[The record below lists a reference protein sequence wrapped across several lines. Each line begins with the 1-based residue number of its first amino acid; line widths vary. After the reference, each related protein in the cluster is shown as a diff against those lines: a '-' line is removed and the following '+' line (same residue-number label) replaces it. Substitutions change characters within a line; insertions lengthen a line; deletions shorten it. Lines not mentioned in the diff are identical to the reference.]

1 VRPFYFVTAENVGF
15 ADKLLFVVF
24 AFLPFCVKIIDRKF
38 CLELFMYKFFAYL
51 NRMKYINRWGLM
63 HSTVNENI
71 MEHSQQVAVIA
82 HALATISNVY
92 FGGKLDP
99 NSIAVKALF
108 HETSEV
114 LTGDLPT
121 PIKYFN
127 PEIRD
132 AYKKL
137 ESYSNKRLLEHL
149 PSELSAEY
157 ARIINENNDEEYK
170 FVKYADK
177 ICAYIKCVDE
187 VKMSNSEFYKAEKT
201 IYQDIRNY
209 HRPEVDYFMDN
220 FVEAYKLSL
229 DELDR

>member
-1 VRPFYFVTAENVGF
+1 
-15 ADKLLFVVF
+15 
-24 AFLPFCVKIIDRKF
+24 
-38 CLELFMYKFFAYL
+38 MYKFFAYL

-63 HSTVNENI
+63 HSNVTENI
-71 MEHSQQVAVIA
+71 MEHSQQVAVVA

-92 FGGKLDP
+92 FGGNLDA

-132 AYKKL
+132 AYKQL
-137 ESYSNKRLLEHL
+137 EHYSNERLLTYL
-149 PSELSAEY
+149 PSELSTEY
-157 ARIINENNDEEYK
+157 AKIINDNDSVEHK

-177 ICAYIKCVDE
+177 ICAYIKCLDE
-187 VKMSNSEFYKAEKT
+187 VKMGNKEFFNAEKT
-201 IYQDIRNY
+201 LMDEIRAY
-209 HRPEVDYFMDN
+209 ASAEVDYFVEH
-220 FVEAYKLSL
+220 FIEAYKLTL
-229 DELDR
+229 DELE

>member
-1 VRPFYFVTAENVGF
+1 
-15 ADKLLFVVF
+15 
-24 AFLPFCVKIIDRKF
+24 
-38 CLELFMYKFFAYL
+38 MYKFFAYL

-63 HSTVNENI
+63 YSNLTENI

-92 FGGKLDP
+92 FGGKLNAD
-99 NSIAVKALF
+99 SIAVKALF

-132 AYKKL
+132 AYKRL
-137 ESYSNKRLLEHL
+137 EQYSNDRLLTHL
-149 PSELSAEY
+149 PKELAEEY
-157 ARIINENNDEEYK
+157 DKIINDNNSVEHR

-177 ICAYIKCVDE
+177 LCAYIKCLDE
-187 VKMSNSEFYKAEKT
+187 IKMSNSEFSKAEKT
-201 IYQDIRNY
+201 IMEEIRAYNS
-209 HRPEVDYFMDN
+209 PEVNFFVDN
-220 FVEAYKLSL
+220 FIEAYKLTL
-229 DELDR
+229 DELEG

>member
-1 VRPFYFVTAENVGF
+1 
-15 ADKLLFVVF
+15 
-24 AFLPFCVKIIDRKF
+24 
-38 CLELFMYKFFAYL
+38 MHKFFAYL
-51 NRMKYINRWGLM
+51 DRMKFIKRWSLM
-63 HSTVNENI
+63 HSTTSENI

-92 FGGKLDP
+92 FGGKLDA

-114 LTGDLPT
+114 MTGDLPT

-132 AYKKL
+132 AYKSL
-137 ESYSNKRLLEHL
+137 ETLANLRLLKQL
-149 PSELSAEY
+149 PNELSAEY
-157 ARIINENNDEEYK
+157 QTIILDTDSIEHR

-187 VKMSNSEFYKAEKT
+187 VKMGNAEFVKAKES
-201 IYQDIRNY
+201 ILRDITEFDS
-209 HRPEVDYFMDN
+209 PEVNYFMQN
-220 FVEAYKLSL
+220 FLPAFSLTL
-229 DELDR
+229 DELDV

>member
-1 VRPFYFVTAENVGF
+1 
-15 ADKLLFVVF
+15 
-24 AFLPFCVKIIDRKF
+24 
-38 CLELFMYKFFAYL
+38 MYKFFAYL

-63 HSTVNENI
+63 HSNMTENI

-92 FGGKLDP
+92 FDGHLDA

-137 ESYSNKRLLEHL
+137 EQYSNDRLLTHL
-149 PSELSAEY
+149 PTELADVYSD
-157 ARIINENNDEEYK
+157 IINDVDSVEHR

-177 ICAYIKCVDE
+177 LCAYIKCLDE
-187 VKMSNSEFYKAEKT
+187 VKMSNSEFSKAEKT
-201 IYQDIRNY
+201 ILGEIRDY
-209 HRPEVDYFMDN
+209 HSPEVNYFVDN
-220 FVEAYKLSL
+220 FIAAYKLTL
-229 DELDR
+229 DELEE

>member
-1 VRPFYFVTAENVGF
+1 
-15 ADKLLFVVF
+15 
-24 AFLPFCVKIIDRKF
+24 
-38 CLELFMYKFFAYL
+38 MYKFFAYL

-63 HSTVNENI
+63 HSAMNENI

-92 FGGKLDP
+92 FGGNLDA

-137 ESYSNKRLLEHL
+137 ESYSNERLLAHL

-157 ARIINENNDEEYK
+157 SKIINENNDEEHK

-177 ICAYIKCVDE
+177 ICAYVKCLDE

-201 IYQDIRNY
+201 ILEEIRNY

-220 FVEAYKLSL
+220 FIEAYRLTL
-229 DELDR
+229 DELEK

>member
-1 VRPFYFVTAENVGF
+1 
-15 ADKLLFVVF
+15 
-24 AFLPFCVKIIDRKF
+24 
-38 CLELFMYKFFAYL
+38 MYKFFAYL

-63 HSTVNENI
+63 HSNMTENI
-71 MEHSQQVAVIA
+71 MEHSQQVAVVA

-92 FGGKLDP
+92 FGGNLDA

-132 AYKKL
+132 AYKRL
-137 ESYSNKRLLEHL
+137 EQYSNERLLTHL
-149 PSELSAEY
+149 PDELSAEY
-157 ARIINENNDEEYK
+157 AKIINDNDSVEHK

-177 ICAYIKCVDE
+177 ICAYIKCLDE
-187 VKMSNSEFYKAEKT
+187 VKMSNSEFSKAEKT
-201 IYQDIRNY
+201 IMDEIRAY
-209 HRPEVDYFMDN
+209 ASPEVDYFVEH
-220 FVEAYKLSL
+220 FVDAYKLTL
-229 DELDR
+229 DELEE

>member
-1 VRPFYFVTAENVGF
+1 
-15 ADKLLFVVF
+15 
-24 AFLPFCVKIIDRKF
+24 
-38 CLELFMYKFFAYL
+38 MYKFFAYL

-63 HSTVNENI
+63 HSAMTENI
-71 MEHSQQVAVIA
+71 MEHSQQVAVVA

-92 FGGKLDP
+92 FGGNLDA

-127 PEIRD
+127 PDIRD

-137 ESYSNKRLLEHL
+137 EKYSNDRLLMHL
-149 PSELSAEY
+149 PAELAAEY
-157 ARIINENNDEEYK
+157 TKIVDDTDSIEHT

-177 ICAYIKCVDE
+177 ICAYVKCIDE

-201 IYQDIRNY
+201 LEKEIRAFKS
-209 HRPEVDYFMDN
+209 PEVNYFMDN
-220 FVEAYKLSL
+220 FIEAYKLTL
-229 DELDR
+229 DELER

>member
-1 VRPFYFVTAENVGF
+1 
-15 ADKLLFVVF
+15 
-24 AFLPFCVKIIDRKF
+24 
-38 CLELFMYKFFAYL
+38 MYKFFAYL

-63 HSTVNENI
+63 HSNMTENI
-71 MEHSQQVAVIA
+71 MEHSQQVAVVA

-92 FGGKLDP
+92 FGGKLDA

-137 ESYSNKRLLEHL
+137 EQYSNDRLLTHL
-149 PSELSAEY
+149 PSELSVEY
-157 ARIINENNDEEYK
+157 AKIINDTDSDEHK

-177 ICAYIKCVDE
+177 ICAYIKCLDE
-187 VKMSNSEFYKAEKT
+187 VKMSNSEFSKAEKT
-201 IYQDIRNY
+201 IMDEIRSY
-209 HRPEVDYFMDN
+209 KSPEVDYFVEH
-220 FVEAYKLSL
+220 FIEAYNLTL
-229 DELDR
+229 DELEQ

>member
-1 VRPFYFVTAENVGF
+1 MF
-15 ADKLLFVVF
+15 
-24 AFLPFCVKIIDRKF
+24 
-38 CLELFMYKFFAYL
+38 KFFAFL
-51 NRMKYINRWGLM
+51 NRMKYIKRWSLM
-63 HSTVNENI
+63 RSTVTENI

-82 HALATISNVY
+82 HALATISNTY
-92 FGGKLDP
+92 FGGNLDA

-137 ESYSNKRLLEHL
+137 EKYSNDKLLQLL
-149 PSELSAEY
+149 PSEMVDCY
-157 ARIINENNDEEYK
+157 DNIVNDTNSIEHK

-177 ICAYIKCVDE
+177 IAAYVKCIDE

-201 IYQDIRNY
+201 IRAEIDALNC
-209 HRPEVDYFMDN
+209 PEVDYFMQN
-220 FVEAYKLSL
+220 FMDAFKLTL
-229 DELDR
+229 DELEQ

>member
-1 VRPFYFVTAENVGF
+1 
-15 ADKLLFVVF
+15 
-24 AFLPFCVKIIDRKF
+24 
-38 CLELFMYKFFAYL
+38 MYKFFAYL

-63 HSTVNENI
+63 HSAMTENI
-71 MEHSQQVAVIA
+71 MEHSQQVAVVA

-92 FGGKLDP
+92 FGGKLDV

-137 ESYSNKRLLEHL
+137 ESYSNERLLCHL

-157 ARIINENNDEEYK
+157 AKIIDSRDDIEHR

-177 ICAYIKCVDE
+177 ICAYIKCIDE
-187 VKMSNSEFYKAEKT
+187 VKMSNTEFYKAEKT
-201 IYQDIRNY
+201 IYKEIRGY
-209 HRPEVDYFMDN
+209 RSPEVDYFMDN
-220 FVEAYKLSL
+220 FIEAYRLSL
-229 DELDR
+229 DDLDND

>member
-1 VRPFYFVTAENVGF
+1 
-15 ADKLLFVVF
+15 
-24 AFLPFCVKIIDRKF
+24 
-38 CLELFMYKFFAYL
+38 MYKFFAYL

-63 HSTVNENI
+63 HSAMTENI
-71 MEHSQQVAVIA
+71 MEHSQQVAVVA
-82 HALATISNVY
+82 HALAMISNVY
-92 FGGKLDP
+92 FGGSLDA
-99 NSIAVKALF
+99 NSIAVKAIF

-137 ESYSNKRLLEHL
+137 ESYSNERLLRHL

-157 ARIINENNDEEYK
+157 AKIIESNDETERK

-177 ICAYIKCVDE
+177 ICAYIKCIDE
-187 VKMSNSEFYKAEKT
+187 VKMSNTEFYKAEKSL
-201 IYQDIRNY
+201 YKEIRDYNC
-209 HRPEVDYFMDN
+209 PEVDYFMDN
-220 FVEAYKLSL
+220 FIEAYKLSL
-229 DELDR
+229 DDLDND

>member
-1 VRPFYFVTAENVGF
+1 
-15 ADKLLFVVF
+15 
-24 AFLPFCVKIIDRKF
+24 
-38 CLELFMYKFFAYL
+38 MYKFFAYL

-63 HSTVNENI
+63 HPALNENI
-71 MEHSQQVAVIA
+71 MEHSQQVAVVA

-92 FGGKLDP
+92 YNGGLDV

-137 ESYSNKRLLEHL
+137 ESYSNNKLLTHL

-157 ARIINENNDEEYK
+157 AKIINDTDETEHR

-177 ICAYIKCVDE
+177 ICAYIKCIDE
-187 VKMSNSEFYKAEKT
+187 VKMSNTEFYKAEKT
-201 IYQDIRNY
+201 IYKELRDYRC
-209 HRPEVDYFMDN
+209 PEVDFFMDN
-220 FVEAYKLSL
+220 FIEAYKLSL
-229 DELDR
+229 DDLDND

>member
-1 VRPFYFVTAENVGF
+1 
-15 ADKLLFVVF
+15 
-24 AFLPFCVKIIDRKF
+24 
-38 CLELFMYKFFAYL
+38 MYKFFAYL

-63 HSTVNENI
+63 HSNMTENI
-71 MEHSQQVAVIA
+71 MEHSQQVAVVA

-92 FGGKLDP
+92 FGGNLDA

-114 LTGDLPT
+114 FTGDLPT

-137 ESYSNKRLLEHL
+137 EHYSNERLLTHL
-149 PSELSAEY
+149 PSELSVEY
-157 ARIINENNDEEYK
+157 AKIIDDNDGVEHK

-177 ICAYIKCVDE
+177 ICAYIKCLDE
-187 VKMSNSEFYKAEKT
+187 VKMSNSEFSKAEKT
-201 IYQDIRNY
+201 IMEEIRAYNS
-209 HRPEVDYFMDN
+209 PEVDYFVEH
-220 FVEAYKLSL
+220 FIEAYKLTL
-229 DELDR
+229 DELEE

>member
-1 VRPFYFVTAENVGF
+1 
-15 ADKLLFVVF
+15 
-24 AFLPFCVKIIDRKF
+24 
-38 CLELFMYKFFAYL
+38 MYKFFAYL

-92 FGGKLDP
+92 FNGSLDA

-137 ESYSNKRLLEHL
+137 ESYSNERLLEHL

-157 ARIINENNDEEYK
+157 AKIINENNDEEHK

-187 VKMSNSEFYKAEKT
+187 VKMSNSEFFKAEKT
-201 IYQDIRNY
+201 IYKEIRGY